1 MKESRATRGKE
12 PPTLERKIYF
22 FRSSVGKDAAGIN
35 IPFEPKPSLTA
46 LQKLPFTDD
55 KGRYLVD
62 PEGNALCAWVDHLG
76 ANPRMRFAQICRV
89 GLPQID
95 AAGNLSDLNLAA
107 SEGLVEPAHIVFFP
121 RGLVGVEFNFYGPRP
136 SRLGYYLMRTA
147 GLNDMPSFDP
157 LLRSDV
163 AAQLERL
170 NDLRL
175 FDLKVNAS
183 YTSTLKQADADL
195 GAAFDAAKKLGAP
208 EEVEIVLRARKQRGG
223 ALLSRLRTATK
234 NLLARG
240 DLRTEASHFIVKGQM
255 KDSGRVEPLD
265 LLRDQLISH
274 KRIIRMS
281 ERGRALN
288 SEAAYSAIV
297 EAHSELS
304 DELTAAAALVS

>member
-1 MKESRATRGKE
+1 MKESRPTRAKD

-35 IPFEPKPSLTA
+35 IPFEAKQSLTA

-55 KGRYLVD
+55 KGRYLAD
-62 PEGNALCAWVDHLG
+62 TEGNALCAWVDNVG
-76 ANPRMRFAQICRV
+76 VNPRMRFAQIRRV
-89 GLPQID
+89 GLPQIE

-107 SEGLVEPAHIVFFP
+107 SEGLVEPIHIIFFP
-121 RGLVGVEFNFYGPRP
+121 NGLVGIEFNFYGPRP

-147 GLNDMPSFDP
+147 GLNAIPTFDP

-170 NDLRL
+170 SDLRL
-175 FDLKVNAS
+175 FDLKINAS
-183 YTSTLKQADADL
+183 YASTLKQADADL

-223 ALLSRLRTATK
+223 ALLGRLRTATQ

-240 DLRTEASHFIVKGQM
+240 DLRTEASHFVVRGQM

-265 LLRDQLISH
+265 LLRDQLIAH
-274 KRIIRMS
+274 KRIIRIS
-281 ERGRALN
+281 ERGRALE
-288 SEAAYSAIV
+288 SGAAYSAIT

-304 DELTAAAALVS
+304 DELNAAAALVS